1 MHYVQLSMSPHTCIY
16 CMSTHAWYSICILI
30 WRITFLGRMM
40 CLKWFMV
47 LCEMRRFVLKIPW
60 LLLRHEW
67 SSLPT
72 DLGERAHVTNAVCL
86 TQTRGG
92 VAVVSHLIPVSVSTS
107 SSGVLTLGE
116 GGAIQTCLIQPTWCW
131 CSAAS
136 RQILFCIDQFGSRA
150 TETAG
155 RNK

>member
-86 TQTRGG
+86 TQTGAG

-107 SSGVLTLGE
+107 SSGVLTLG
-116 GGAIQTCLIQPTWCW
+116 GGGYSNLFNPTN
-131 CSAAS
+131 
-136 RQILFCIDQFGSRA
+136 LVLVFCCIETNTFLHWSIREQSNIDGGK
-150 TETAG
+150 E
-155 RNK
+155 